1 MAISEL
7 SDAEKIEGLL
17 HDAVAPH
24 LWISRQQ
31 LELLMAA
38 LEESSLS
45 DHRQAMLIKSWRSLQ
60 DGQTA
65 MESVMAA
72 CKNAARDVTSLD
84 DEALFP
90 TVEVVIT
97 QFTPLLDLSVH
108 TRGEVSVLMGN
119 KKLGIC
125 LQELLTNTLKYSPK
139 KAVTV
144 DLRHDCKLAS
154 LKVISKG
161 QCQPESQSETAT
173 AGTGLE
179 RLRQRLDIWGGQLCV
194 EQNNSHF
201 QVALTL
207 GLE

>member
-1 MAISEL
+1 MANSEL

-31 LELLMAA
+31 LELLMAS
-38 LEESSLS
+38 LEESCLS
-45 DHRQAMLIKSWRSLQ
+45 DQQQAMLIKSWRSIQ

-65 MESVMAA
+65 MEAVMTA

-90 TVEVVIT
+90 TAEAVIT
-97 QFTPLLDLSVH
+97 QFTPLLDLSVQ
-108 TRGEVSVLMGN
+108 TRGEASVLMAN

-125 LQELLTNTLKYSPK
+125 LQELLTNALKYNPK
-139 KAVTV
+139 TAVTV
-144 DLRHDCKLAS
+144 DLRHDGKLAS
-154 LKVISKG
+154 LKVNSKG
-161 QCQPESQSETAT
+161 RCQPESQAKTAT

-179 RLRQRLDIWGGQLCV
+179 RLRQRLDIWGGQICV